1 MTALSKCTAAAA
13 ALFVGAMLLLLLLGV
28 ASHAIGIRINT
39 THSIPVGLYRTS
51 SAPIEKGAHVLFCPP
66 PHFNG
71 GVFELARE
79 RGYIG
84 AGFCPGGY
92 GYMMK
97 RVLAVGRDVVKID
110 VDGVR
115 VNGELLPLSVPA
127 KMDKAGRPMPHYRTS
142 GVVLGDAEVLLMSDV
157 SATSFDGRYFGPVR
171 RAQIPSVIVA
181 LITWQ

>member
-1 MTALSKCTAAAA
+1 MTIFAKRTAAA
-13 ALFVGAMLLLLLLGV
+13 ALFGGATLLLLGV

-39 THSIPVGLYRTS
+39 TSSIPVGLYRTS
-51 SAPIEKGAHVLFCPP
+51 DVPMEKGAHVLFCPP
-66 PHFNG
+66 PHFNR

-97 RVLAVGRDVVKID
+97 RVLAVGRDVVNID

-115 VNGELLPLSVPA
+115 VNGQLLPP
-127 KMDKAGRPMPHYRTS
+127 GRLHEELP
-142 GVVLGDAEVLLMSDV
+142 VL
-157 SATSFDGRYFGPVR
+157 
-171 RAQIPSVIVA
+171 
-181 LITWQ
+181 